1 MKNNKRLFAGLA
13 LTLAGAMLWAN
24 LSWAQAQGGGACCA
38 AKAPAGGV
46 CTLAPGQGGVCTVAP
61 PPNCPHVKQQ
71 GAQGQGSEGQ
81 KTPEPAAKQP
91 KTEK

>member
-1 MKNNKRLFAGLA
+1 MKNKKRLFAGLA
-13 LTLAGAMLWAN
+13 LALAGALLFAN
-24 LSWAQAQGGGACCA
+24 LTWAQAQAGACCA

-46 CTLAPGQGGVCTVAP
+46 CQVVPGQGAVCTVTP

-81 KTPEPAAKQP
+81 KAPEPGAKQP
-91 KTEK
+91 KTGK